1 MFTRPYQSEETSFMF
16 GSLGIPE
23 LILIFIVALI
33 VFGPKRLPEIGR
45 TLGKAMGEFKKA
57 TDDFKNTIERE
68 VQVEE
73 LKQLASTT
81 IPVHEA
87 ISRSEPVTIP
97 TASGEPEA
105 PPAQIADL
113 TPEALTPE
121 AVTPEIANPHR
132 TAS

>member
-1 MFTRPYQSEETSFMF
+1 MF

-33 VFGPKRLPEIGR
+33 VFGPKRLPEIGK

-68 VQVEE
+68 VHVEE

-87 ISRSEPVTIP
+87 VSRSEPVDVTP
-97 TASGEPEA
+97 TVTGGPPEA
-105 PPAQIADL
+105 PAPTA
-113 TPEALTPE
+113 ALTPE
-121 AVTPEIANPHR
+121 AVNPHHPAR
-132 TAS
+132 